1 MLDHLLRHLHH
12 PAVVLVGDIDLHT
25 GKLWIVRPV
34 HTLIAE
40 VTAKLVDALEATHDQ
55 PLEVKLIG
63 DA

>member
-12 PAVVLVGDIDLHT
+12 PAVILVGYIDLHT
-25 GKLWIVRPV
+25 GKLRIVRPV

-40 VTAKLVDALEATHDQ
+40 VTTKLVNPLEATYDQ
-55 PLEVKLIG
+55 SLEVKLIG